1 MGAGRIQE
9 IGSPC
14 FDFEIARHLGRA
26 KVDRMSQTLD
36 VWVWK
41 TEELVV
47 PAVEAMPEEKYSFA
61 PMAGEFTGVR
71 TFGQLMKQLVGPNY
85 QLGALILGEKPAH
98 NEHGEAAPATV
109 KTKVEIVEYL
119 KGPFAHLHKV
129 AATIDERT
137 RPGRSCYPVD
147 LAWTRASGW
156 S

>member
-71 TFGQLMKQLVGPNY
+71 TFGQLMKHLV
-85 QLGALILGEKPAH
+85 
-98 NEHGEAAPATV
+98 AP
-109 KTKVEIVEYL
+109 
-119 KGPFAHLHKV
+119 
-129 AATIDERT
+129 TINLARSFW
-137 RPGRSCYPVD
+137 GRSLLTTSMARRRQQP
-147 LAWTRASGW
+147 
-156 S
+156 